1 MRDFNDLLVNGDL
14 GNPLFSSG
22 ERAFPTYEFV
32 VDFVLG

>member
-1 MRDFNDLLVNGDL
+1 MHDFSDLLVNGDL
-14 GNPLFSSG
+14 GDPPFSSG